1 MQFTSRQ
8 SSESRVGNR
17 SECLDA
23 PRRPGLRYRSGHAY
37 LWQGALWESYKDHKG
52 EKTHNESKLHLLERW
67 PDEMS
72 GIQIIDCAFSYV
84 VVFHGHA
91 HFAISKSDTELL
103 LAENV
108 LIPIILHDFAMTLW
122 QRVGIYGSWFEVT
135 IDQRRTVFQE
145 ISSIWDL
152 GLYSTGS
159 LATFVSSRRAERF
172 GAFDETAERT

>member
-1 MQFTSRQ
+1 
-8 SSESRVGNR
+8 
-17 SECLDA
+17 
-23 PRRPGLRYRSGHAY
+23 
-37 LWQGALWESYKDHKG
+37 
-52 EKTHNESKLHLLERW
+52 
-67 PDEMS
+67 MS
-72 GIQIIDCAFSYV
+72 GIQEIGCAFSYV

-108 LIPIILHDFAMTLW
+108 LILIILHDFATLW
-122 QRVGIYGSWFEVT
+122 QCVGIYGSWFEVT

-145 ISSIWDL
+145 ISWIWDL

-172 GAFDETAERT
+172 GAFDETAEKAERIKDNK